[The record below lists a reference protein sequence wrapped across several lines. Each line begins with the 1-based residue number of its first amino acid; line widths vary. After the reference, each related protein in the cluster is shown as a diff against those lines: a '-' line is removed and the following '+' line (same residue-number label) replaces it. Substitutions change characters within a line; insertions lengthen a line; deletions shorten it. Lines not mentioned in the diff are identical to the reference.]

1 MSWRTR
7 ILMHSFAP
15 LIKNR
20 TAKFLYFPSSQPFS
34 QREKGKTQSYFFH
47 PRPLGEGLAQRGV
60 RGERSSYTALSRR
73 RIRVFPSLPEKVFLS
88 MCAILF
94 FALQPSCNAGVKP
107 TTILTLSDGT
117 RVLYETPPKELA
129 HLSKKFVQAW
139 LELNVCAIRAYY
151 GRFPLREFRLVLKA
165 DAGSEEIGYGQAMPG
180 EMPRIT
186 MYVGTRAN
194 AEEFRSSWVLCHE
207 MTHTAFPS
215 LEREYRWLEEGM
227 ATYVEPIARA
237 MTGIISVES
246 VWLDFLKKTPEAFEN
261 ISTGLNGERDFKR
274 VYWGGAVYFL
284 LADIEI
290 RRATKNKYSLQTA
303 LRAIMEQQGT
313 MNNDADVLKVLRCG
327 DKAISVPG
335 SAKLTVLET
344 LYKQFGTSA
353 YKPNLEKLWQDI
365 GIERTGET
373 VRFRDDAPLAGIR
386 KGICSRASTS
396 CNDNFIRA
404 TKEKYGKRKKNRLSV

>member
-1 MSWRTR
+1 MSKRAR
-7 ILMHSFAP
+7 ILMYSFAP
-15 LIKNR
+15 LIK
-20 TAKFLYFPSSQPFS
+20 
-34 QREKGKTQSYFFH
+34 
-47 PRPLGEGLAQRGV
+47 
-60 RGERSSYTALSRR
+60 GERGIHHVRSFSKSLLSCRKSPVPRLSRG
-73 RIRVFPSLPEKVFLS
+73 RICVFPSLPEKVFLS
-88 MCAILF
+88 ICAILF
-94 FALQPSCNAGVKP
+94 FALQPSCNADTKP
-107 TTILTLSDGT
+107 SITTLTLSDGT
-117 RVLYETPPKELA
+117 RVLYEAPPKELA
-129 HLSKKFVQAW
+129 HLSKKLVQAW

-186 MYVGTRAN
+186 MYVGTKAN
-194 AEEFRSSWVLCHE
+194 AEEFRSSWVMCHE

-246 VWLDFLKKTPEAFEN
+246 VWLDLVKKTPEAFEN

-284 LADIEI
+284 LADMEI
-290 RRATKNKYSLQTA
+290 RRVSKNKFSLQTA
-303 LRAIMEQQGT
+303 LKAIMEQQGT
-313 MNNDADVLKVLRCG
+313 MNSDADVMTVLRCG
-327 DKAISVPG
+327 DKAVSGSV
-335 SAKLTVLET
+335 KLTVLET
-344 LYKQFGTSA
+344 LYQQFGTSA
-353 YKPNLEKLWQDI
+353 YKPNLEKLWQDL

-386 KGICSRASTS
+386 KSICSHASAS
-396 CNDNFIRA
+396 CNDAFMRA
-404 TKEKYGKRKKNRLSV
+404 TKEK